1 MKILTHI
8 ETGEEITVHD
18 IDARELMK
26 SGEYDSMGEAP
37 GFKATK
43 EAAADVSK
51 LHITVDTSA
60 IKKELDEV
68 LAGMESL
75 RQELASKDA
84 RIAELEAALAGK
96 PVDLD
101 SMKAGELIAY
111 ANKRKLDIGNIV
123 AQAGQPKVLAAVKAA
138 EAALAAE

>member
-1 MKILTHI
+1 MATVLMVKNADFLEVDESCVHAHVAAGWAVADPG
-8 ETGEEITVHD
+8 ETAVNEVLKN
-18 IDARELMK
+18 AVPQREQIASLE
-26 SGEYDSMGEAP
+26 SAL
-37 GFKATK
+37 
-43 EAAADVSK
+43 AAALAK
-51 LHITVDTSA
+51 ISA
-60 IKKELDEV
+60 
-68 LAGMESL
+68 
-75 RQELASKDA
+75 
-84 RIAELEAALAGK
+84 LEAALAGK